1 MFDKLKKAF
10 SNIISDISKKE
21 ISEKDLENTLFDLEI
36 ALLESDVAQEVIDDI
51 SASLK
56 NKLLGLSVEKDK
68 TPEELIQFHVQKSIY
83 EILTKSGTLDLVKE
97 INFKKENKGG
107 PFVVVFLGINGT
119 GKTTTVAKVANLLH
133 KNGLSVVLAASDTHR
148 AGAIEQLGEHA
159 RRLSLKMIHQRYG
172 ADPSAVARDA
182 VEYGKKHRVDAI
194 LIDTAGRMQTAKN
207 LMDEISKIVQ
217 VVKPDLKIFIGD
229 SLAGNDAIYQAK
241 EFFAYTKFDA
251 SILTKTDADAKGGAI
266 ISITY
271 LTSKPIIYLGVG
283 QNYDDIIPF
292 DLDTFVESLFGSQIS
307 EEITNKYSSNI
318 INESKNNEKLPEIK
332 SKSISDNESIHSV
345 EELYQNKPSSSSN
358 LDPIISNNLNNN
370 DIAISKVGVKEEE
383 KKVDYQKNNNII
395 NIENE
400 PQFDKSEKI
409 TGTKE
414 DSKTLLDKSY
424 SSNNNNNNN
433 NDNDNDDD
441 DDDDSKKHFV
451 TEKTAENKDQKK
463 KGFLSSL
470 FGKRKSQVD
479 SNKVLSTDE
488 QKNKQNNQ
496 GESNSYKNEDNTTNK
511 NEISEKNKNK
521 DKNEVKYLSD
531 DDLDE
536 LLKE

>member
-21 ISEKDLENTLFDLEI
+21 ISDKDLENTLFDLEI

-51 SASLK
+51 SANLK
-56 NKLLGLSVEKDK
+56 NKLLGLAVEKDK

-97 INFKKENKGG
+97 INSKKENKGS
-107 PFVVVFLGINGT
+107 PFIIVFLGINGT

-217 VVKPDLKIFIGD
+217 VVKPDLRIFIGD

-241 EFFAYTKFDA
+241 EFFAYTKFDGA
-251 SILTKTDADAKGGAI
+251 ILTKTDADAKGGSI
-266 ISITY
+266 ISISY

-292 DLDTFVESLFGSQIS
+292 DVDTFVESLFSSQTP
-307 EEITNKYSSNI
+307 EEITKKHRSNI
-318 INESKNNEKLPEIK
+318 INENRNDEKLQDIK
-332 SKSISDNESIHSV
+332 SKSISNKEPIHNI
-345 EELYQNKPSSSSN
+345 EELYQNKISSPSSSSN
-358 LDPIISNNLNNN
+358 LDPTISNDIEMSKVEVKKEDKNIN
-370 DIAISKVGVKEEE
+370 DI
-383 KKVDYQKNNNII
+383 KNDII
-395 NIENE
+395 NLKNE
-400 PQFDKSEKI
+400 LQDSKSEKTNVI
-409 TGTKE
+409 E
-414 DSKTLLDKSY
+414 DSDTVNKS
-424 SSNNNNNNN
+424 SQFTS
-433 NDNDNDDD
+433 DNDG
-441 DDDDSKKHFV
+441 
-451 TEKTAENKDQKK
+451 EKSSVIEKIDENKNEKK
-463 KGFLSSL
+463 RGLFSS
-470 FGKRKSQVD
+470 FFSKRKSKEKND
-479 SNKVLSTDE
+479 KVSSIPD
-488 QKNKQNNQ
+488 QKDKENYQ
-496 GESNSYKNEDNTTNK
+496 GMDYSDKNHKDDIIIAK
-511 NEISEKNKNK
+511 DDIAEKNKNK
-521 DKNEVKYLSD
+521 EKNEVKYLSD

>member
-21 ISEKDLENTLFDLEI
+21 ISDKDLESTLFDLEI
-36 ALLESDVAQEVIDDI
+36 ALLESDVAREVIDDI

-97 INFKKENKGG
+97 INTKKENKEG

-159 RRLSLKMIHQRYG
+159 NRLSLKMIHQRYG

-182 VEYGKKHRVDAI
+182 VEYGKKHRVDTI

-271 LTSKPIIYLGVG
+271 LTSKPIIYLGIG

-292 DLDTFVESLFGSQIS
+292 DLNTFIDSLFGSQIS
-307 EEITNKYSSNI
+307 EEIKNNYNSNI
-318 INESKNNEKLPEIK
+318 VNESRNNEKLSDIK
-332 SKSISDNESIHSV
+332 SKNIITNEPINNI
-345 EELYQNKPSSSSN
+345 EELYQNKPSSSSSSN
-358 LDPIISNNLNNN
+358 LEPIL
-370 DIAISKVGVKEEE
+370 
-383 KKVDYQKNNNII
+383 
-395 NIENE
+395 
-400 PQFDKSEKI
+400 
-409 TGTKE
+409 
-414 DSKTLLDKSY
+414 
-424 SSNNNNNNN
+424 NNNNNIN
-433 NDNDNDDD
+433 
-441 DDDDSKKHFV
+441 
-451 TEKTAENKDQKK
+451 
-463 KGFLSSL
+463 
-470 FGKRKSQVD
+470 
-479 SNKVLSTDE
+479 
-488 QKNKQNNQ
+488 
-496 GESNSYKNEDNTTNK
+496 
-511 NEISEKNKNK
+511 
-521 DKNEVKYLSD
+521 
-531 DDLDE
+531 
-536 LLKE
+536 

>member
-21 ISEKDLENTLFDLEI
+21 ISEKDLKNTLFDLEI

-97 INFKKENKGG
+97 IKSKKENKGS
-107 PFVVVFLGINGT
+107 PFIVVFLGINGT

-217 VVKPDLKIFIGD
+217 VVKPDLRIFIGD

-292 DLDTFVESLFGSQIS
+292 NLNTFIETLFGSQIS
-307 EEITNKYSSNI
+307 EEITNTYSSNI
-318 INESKNNEKLPEIK
+318 IKESRNNEKLPDIT
-332 SKSISDNESIHSV
+332 SKNNIANNEPIHNI
-345 EELYQNKPSSSSN
+345 EELHQDKFSSSN
-358 LDPIISNNLNNN
+358 LDPISSNNY
-370 DIAISKVGVKEEE
+370 IAISKVEGKEEE
-383 KKVDYQKNNNII
+383 KKVDDDDDLRNNNII
-395 NIENE
+395 INLENE
-400 PQFDKSEKI
+400 SKFDKSEKM
-409 TGTKE
+409 TEKKE
-414 DSKTLLDKSY
+414 DSKIPLG
-424 SSNNNNNNN
+424 NER
-433 NDNDNDDD
+433 
-441 DDDDSKKHFV
+441 HFV
-451 TEKTAENKDQKK
+451 TKEIAENKNEKK
-463 KGFLSSL
+463 KGFFSSL
-470 FGKRKSQVD
+470 FDKRKSQENSD
-479 SNKVLSTDE
+479 KVSPTTN

-496 GESNSYKNEDNTTNK
+496 DKPHSDKNNQENTINK
-511 NEISEKNKNK
+511 SEISEKNKNK

>member
-21 ISEKDLENTLFDLEI
+21 ISEKDLKNTLFDLEI

-56 NKLLGLSVEKDK
+56 SKLLGLSVEKDK

-97 INFKKENKGG
+97 INSKKENKGS
-107 PFVVVFLGINGT
+107 PFIIVFLGINGT

-229 SLAGNDAIYQAK
+229 SLAGNDAIHQAK

-251 SILTKTDADAKGGAI
+251 SILTKTDADAKGGSI

-292 DLDTFVESLFGSQIS
+292 NLNTFIESLFGSQIS
-307 EEITNKYSSNI
+307 EEITNNYI
-318 INESKNNEKLPEIK
+318 INESRNNEKLPNII
-332 SKSISDNESIHSV
+332 SKNNISNSESIHNI
-345 EELYQNKPSSSSN
+345 EELHQDKFSSSN
-358 LDPIISNNLNNN
+358 LDPISSNNDN
-370 DIAISKVGVKEEE
+370 AISKVEGKEEE
-383 KKVDYQKNNNII
+383 KKVDDDNLRNNNII
-395 NIENE
+395 INLENE
-400 PQFDKSEKI
+400 SKFDKSEKV
-409 TGTKE
+409 TEKKE
-414 DSKTLLDKSY
+414 DSKTPLD
-424 SSNNNNNNN
+424 NE
-433 NDNDNDDD
+433 
-441 DDDDSKKHFV
+441 KHSV
-451 TEKTAENKDQKK
+451 TKEITENKNEKK
-463 KGFLSSL
+463 KGFFSSL
-470 FGKRKSQVD
+470 FGKRKSQENSD
-479 SNKVLSTDE
+479 KVSPTTD

-496 GESNSYKNEDNTTNK
+496 DKPYSDKNNQENTINK
-511 NEISEKNKNK
+511 SEISEKNKNK
-521 DKNEVKYLSD
+521 HKK
-531 DDLDE
+531 
-536 LLKE
+536 KI

>member
-10 SNIISDISKKE
+10 SNVISDISKKE
-21 ISEKDLENTLFDLEI
+21 ITEKDLENTLFDLEI
-36 ALLESDVAQEVIDDI
+36 ALLESDVAQEVIDNI
-51 SASLK
+51 SANLK

-68 TPEELIQFHVQKSIY
+68 TPKELIQLHVKKSIY
-83 EILTKSGTLDLVKE
+83 EILTKSGTLDLVNE
-97 INFKKENKGG
+97 INSKKENKGG

-217 VVKPDLKIFIGD
+217 VVKPDLRIFIGD

-241 EFFAYTKFDA
+241 EFFAYTKFDGA
-251 SILTKTDADAKGGAI
+251 ILTKTDADAKGGAI
-266 ISITY
+266 ISISY

-292 DLDTFVESLFGSQIS
+292 DVDTFVESLFSSQTS
-307 EEITNKYSSNI
+307 EVITKKYSYNI
-318 INESKNNEKLPEIK
+318 INENRNDKKLPDIQ
-332 SKSISDNESIHSV
+332 SKSISNKESIHNI
-345 EELYQNKPSSSSN
+345 EELYQNKISSSSSSSSN
-358 LDPIISNNLNNN
+358 LDPKISN
-370 DIAISKVGVKEEE
+370 DIEISKVEIKKE
-383 KKVDYQKNNNII
+383 DKNVNDIRNNII
-395 NIENE
+395 NLKNE
-400 PQFDKSEKI
+400 SQGSKSEKTNVI
-409 TGTKE
+409 E
-414 DSKTLLDKSY
+414 DSDTINKLSPFTSDNYGEKS
-424 SSNNNNNNN
+424 S
-433 NDNDNDDD
+433 
-441 DDDDSKKHFV
+441 V
-451 TEKTAENKDQKK
+451 IEKIDENKKEEKK
-463 KGFLSSL
+463 RGFFSSF
-470 FGKRKSQVD
+470 FGKRKSKENND
-479 SNKVLSTDE
+479 KVSSIPDQKDKENYQGMTDFD
-488 QKNKQNNQ
+488 KNHKDDVIIT
-496 GESNSYKNEDNTTNK
+496 KDD
-511 NEISEKNKNK
+511 IAEKNKNK
-521 DKNEVKYLSD
+521 EKNEVKYLSD

>member
-97 INFKKENKGG
+97 INFKKENKDG

-283 QNYDDIIPF
+283 QKYDDIIPF
-292 DLDTFVESLFGSQIS
+292 NLDTFIESLFGSQIS

-332 SKSISDNESIHSV
+332 SKSISDNESIHSI
-345 EELYQNKPSSSSN
+345 EELYQNKPSSSN

-370 DIAISKVGVKEEE
+370 DIGISKVGVKEEE
-383 KKVDYQKNNNII
+383 KKVDYQKNNNTI
-395 NIENE
+395 NLEND
-400 PQFDKSEKI
+400 PQFSKSEKM

-424 SSNNNNNNN
+424 SSNNNN
-433 NDNDNDDD
+433 DE
-441 DDDDSKKHFV
+441 DSKKQFV

-463 KGFLSSL
+463 KGFFSSL

-496 GESNSYKNEDNTTNK
+496 GKSNSDKNEDNTTNK
-511 NEISEKNKNK
+511 NEIFEKKKNK

>member
-10 SNIISDISKKE
+10 SNVISDISKKE
-21 ISEKDLENTLFDLEI
+21 ITEKDLENTLFDLEI
-36 ALLESDVAQEVIDDI
+36 ALLESDVAQEVIDNI
-51 SASLK
+51 SANLK

-68 TPEELIQFHVQKSIY
+68 TPKELIQLHVKKSIY
-83 EILTKSGTLDLVKE
+83 EILTKSGTLDLVNE
-97 INFKKENKGG
+97 INSKKENKGG

-217 VVKPDLKIFIGD
+217 VVKPDLRIFIGD

-241 EFFAYTKFDA
+241 EFFAYTKFDGA
-251 SILTKTDADAKGGAI
+251 ILTKTDADAKGGAI
-266 ISITY
+266 ISISY

-292 DLDTFVESLFGSQIS
+292 DVDTFVESLFSSQTS
-307 EEITNKYSSNI
+307 EVITKKYSYNI
-318 INESKNNEKLPEIK
+318 INENRNDEKLPDIQ
-332 SKSISDNESIHSV
+332 SKSISNKESIHNI
-345 EELYQNKPSSSSN
+345 EELYQNKISSSSSSSN
-358 LDPIISNNLNNN
+358 LDPKISN
-370 DIAISKVGVKEEE
+370 DIEISKVEIKKE
-383 KKVDYQKNNNII
+383 DKNVNDIRNNII
-395 NIENE
+395 NLKNE
-400 PQFDKSEKI
+400 SQGSKSEKTNVI
-409 TGTKE
+409 E
-414 DSKTLLDKSY
+414 DSDTINKLSPFTSDNYGEKS
-424 SSNNNNNNN
+424 S
-433 NDNDNDDD
+433 
-441 DDDDSKKHFV
+441 V
-451 TEKTAENKDQKK
+451 IEKIDENKKEEKK
-463 KGFLSSL
+463 RGFFSSF
-470 FGKRKSQVD
+470 FGKRKSKENND
-479 SNKVLSTDE
+479 KVSSIPDQKDKENYQGMTDFD
-488 QKNKQNNQ
+488 KNHKDDVIIT
-496 GESNSYKNEDNTTNK
+496 KDD
-511 NEISEKNKNK
+511 IAEKNKNK
-521 DKNEVKYLSD
+521 EKNEVKYLSD

>member
-21 ISEKDLENTLFDLEI
+21 ISDKDLENTLFDLEI

-51 SASLK
+51 SANLK
-56 NKLLGLSVEKDK
+56 NKLLGLAVEKDK

-97 INFKKENKGG
+97 INSKKENKGS
-107 PFVVVFLGINGT
+107 PFIIVFLGINGT

-251 SILTKTDADAKGGAI
+251 SILTKTDADAKGGSI

-292 DLDTFVESLFGSQIS
+292 DLKTFIESLFGSQIS
-307 EEITNKYSSNI
+307 EEITHNYSSNI
-318 INESKNNEKLPEIK
+318 INL
-332 SKSISDNESIHSV
+332 
-345 EELYQNKPSSSSN
+345 
-358 LDPIISNNLNNN
+358 
-370 DIAISKVGVKEEE
+370 
-383 KKVDYQKNNNII
+383 
-395 NIENE
+395 ENE
-400 PQFDKSEKI
+400 PKFGKSEKV
-409 TGTKE
+409 TEKKE
-414 DSKTLLDKSY
+414 DSKIPLGSE
-424 SSNNNNNNN
+424 
-433 NDNDNDDD
+433 
-441 DDDDSKKHFV
+441 KHFV
-451 TEKTAENKDQKK
+451 TKEIAENKDEKK
-463 KGFLSSL
+463 KGFFSSL
-470 FGKRKSQVD
+470 FGKRKSQVNSD
-479 SNKVLSTDE
+479 KVSSTAD
-488 QKNKQNNQ
+488 QKNKQSNQ
-496 GESNSYKNEDNTTNK
+496 DKPTSDKNQDNTINK

>member
-21 ISEKDLENTLFDLEI
+21 ISEKDLKNTLFDLEI

-56 NKLLGLSVEKDK
+56 SKLLGLSVEKDK

-97 INFKKENKGG
+97 IKSKKENKGS
-107 PFVVVFLGINGT
+107 PFIVVFLGINGT

-251 SILTKTDADAKGGAI
+251 SILTKTDADAKGGSI

-292 DLDTFVESLFGSQIS
+292 NLNTFIESLFGSQIS
-307 EEITNKYSSNI
+307 EEITNNYI
-318 INESKNNEKLPEIK
+318 INESRNNEKLPNII
-332 SKSISDNESIHSV
+332 SKNNISNSESIHNI
-345 EELYQNKPSSSSN
+345 EELHQDKFSSSN
-358 LDPIISNNLNNN
+358 LDPISSNNDN
-370 DIAISKVGVKEEE
+370 AISKIEGKEEE
-383 KKVDYQKNNNII
+383 KKVDDDDLRNNNII
-395 NIENE
+395 INVENE
-400 PQFDKSEKI
+400 SKYDKSEKV
-409 TGTKE
+409 TEKKE
-414 DSKTLLDKSY
+414 DSKTPLD
-424 SSNNNNNNN
+424 NE
-433 NDNDNDDD
+433 
-441 DDDDSKKHFV
+441 KHSV
-451 TEKTAENKDQKK
+451 TKEITENKNEKK
-463 KGFLSSL
+463 KGFFSSL
-470 FGKRKSQVD
+470 FGKRKSQENSD
-479 SNKVLSTDE
+479 KVSPTTD

-496 GESNSYKNEDNTTNK
+496 DKPYSDKNNQENTINK
-511 NEISEKNKNK
+511 SEISEKNKNK
-521 DKNEVKYLSD
+521 HKNEVKYLSD

>member
-51 SASLK
+51 SANLK

-97 INFKKENKGG
+97 INSKKENKGS
-107 PFVVVFLGINGT
+107 PFIIVFLGINGT

-229 SLAGNDAIYQAK
+229 SLAGNDAIHQAK

-251 SILTKTDADAKGGAI
+251 SILTKTDADAKGGSI

-292 DLDTFVESLFGSQIS
+292 DLKTFIESLFGSQIS
-307 EEITNKYSSNI
+307 QEITNNYSSNI
-318 INESKNNEKLPEIK
+318 INESRNNEKLPDIK
-332 SKSISDNESIHSV
+332 SKNISNNEPIHNI
-345 EELYQNKPSSSSN
+345 EELYQNKPPPPPSSN
-358 LDPIISNNLNNN
+358 LDPIISNNINND
-370 DIAISKVGVKEEE
+370 DIAISKVEVKEEE
-383 KKVDYQKNNNII
+383 KKVDDLRNSNII
-395 NIENE
+395 NLENE
-400 PQFDKSEKI
+400 PKFDKSEKV
-409 TGTKE
+409 TEKKE
-414 DSKTLLDKSY
+414 DSKIPLDSE
-424 SSNNNNNNN
+424 
-433 NDNDNDDD
+433 
-441 DDDDSKKHFV
+441 KHFV
-451 TEKTAENKDQKK
+451 TKEVAENKDEKK
-463 KGFLSSL
+463 KGFFSSL
-470 FGKRKSQVD
+470 FGKRKSQVNSD
-479 SNKVLSTDE
+479 KVSSTADE
-488 QKNKQNNQ
+488 KNKQNNQ
-496 GESNSYKNEDNTTNK
+496 DKPNSDKNQDSTINK
-511 NEISEKNKNK
+511 NEMSEKNKNK

>member
-97 INFKKENKGG
+97 INFKKENKGS
-107 PFVVVFLGINGT
+107 PFIVVFLGINGT

-229 SLAGNDAIYQAK
+229 SLAGNDVIYQAK

-283 QNYDDIIPF
+283 QNYNDIIPF
-292 DLDTFVESLFGSQIS
+292 NLNTFIESLFGSQILD
-307 EEITNKYSSNI
+307 EITNNYSSNI
-318 INESKNNEKLPEIK
+318 INESQNNEKLPEIT
-332 SKSISDNESIHSV
+332 SKNTSNNKPINNIE
-345 EELYQNKPSSSSN
+345 EELYQNKFSSSN
-358 LDPIISNNLNNN
+358 LDSISSNNTSNNNNN
-370 DIAISKVGVKEEE
+370 DIALSKVEVKKEEE
-383 KKVDYQKNNNII
+383 NKVDDLRNSSII
-395 NIENE
+395 NVENE
-400 PQFDKSEKI
+400 PKFGKSEKV
-409 TGTKE
+409 TEKKE
-414 DSKTLLDKSY
+414 DSKIPL
-424 SSNNNNNNN
+424 SSE
-433 NDNDNDDD
+433 
-441 DDDDSKKHFV
+441 KHFV
-451 TEKTAENKDQKK
+451 TEEKAENKNENEKK
-463 KGFLSSL
+463 KGFFSSL
-470 FGKRKSQVD
+470 FGKRKSQINSD
-479 SNKVLSTDE
+479 KVSPTAN

-496 GESNSYKNEDNTTNK
+496 DKPHSDKNNQENTINK
-511 NEISEKNKNK
+511 SEISEKNKNK

>member
-36 ALLESDVAQEVIDDI
+36 ALLESDVAQGVIDDI

-97 INFKKENKGG
+97 INSKKENKEG

-159 RRLSLKMIHQRYG
+159 NRLSLKMIHQRYG

-271 LTSKPIIYLGVG
+271 LTSKPIIYLGIG

-292 DLDTFVESLFGSQIS
+292 DLNTFIESLFGSQIS
-307 EEITNKYSSNI
+307 EEIKNNYSYNI
-318 INESKNNEKLPEIK
+318 INKSRNNEKLPDIK
-332 SKSISDNESIHSV
+332 SKNIVTNEPINNI
-345 EELYQNKPSSSSN
+345 EELYQNKPSSSSSSSSN
-358 LDPIISNNLNNN
+358 LEPIINNINNN
-370 DIAISKVGVKEEE
+370 DIPISKVEVKEEE
-383 KKVDYQKNNNII
+383 KKVDDLGNNNIT
-395 NIENE
+395 NLENDS
-400 PQFDKSEKI
+400 QFGKSEKM
-409 TGTKE
+409 TEKNP
-414 DSKTLLDKSY
+414 
-424 SSNNNNNNN
+424 SNNNN
-433 NDNDNDDD
+433 DRE
-441 DDDDSKKHFV
+441 KHFI
-451 TEKTAENKDQKK
+451 TKEISENKDKKK
-463 KGFLSSL
+463 KGFFSSL
-470 FGKRKSQVD
+470 FSKRKSQINSD
-479 SNKVLSTDE
+479 KVSSTDD
-488 QKNKQNNQ
+488 QKNKQDNQ
-496 GESNSYKNEDNTTNK
+496 DKPNSDKNQDNTINK
-511 NEISEKNKNK
+511 SKISKKNNNK
-521 DKNEVKYLSD
+521 DNKNEVKYLSD

>member
-36 ALLESDVAQEVIDDI
+36 ALLESDVAQGVIDDI

-97 INFKKENKGG
+97 INSKKENKEG

-159 RRLSLKMIHQRYG
+159 NRLSLKMIHQRYG

-271 LTSKPIIYLGVG
+271 LTSKPIIYLGIG

-292 DLDTFVESLFGSQIS
+292 DLNTFIESLFGSQIS
-307 EEITNKYSSNI
+307 EEIKNNYSYNI
-318 INESKNNEKLPEIK
+318 INKSRNNEKLPDIK
-332 SKSISDNESIHSV
+332 SKNIVTNEPINNI
-345 EELYQNKPSSSSN
+345 EELYQNKPSSSSSSSSFSN
-358 LDPIISNNLNNN
+358 LEPIINNINNN
-370 DIAISKVGVKEEE
+370 DISISKVEVKEEE
-383 KKVDYQKNNNII
+383 KKVDDLRNNNII
-395 NIENE
+395 NLENDS
-400 PQFDKSEKI
+400 QFGKSEKM
-409 TGTKE
+409 TEKNP
-414 DSKTLLDKSY
+414 
-424 SSNNNNNNN
+424 SNNNN
-433 NDNDNDDD
+433 
-441 DDDDSKKHFV
+441 DSEKHFI
-451 TEKTAENKDQKK
+451 TKEISENKDKKK
-463 KGFLSSL
+463 KGFFSSL
-470 FGKRKSQVD
+470 FSKRKSQINSD
-479 SNKVLSTDE
+479 KVSSTDD
-488 QKNKQNNQ
+488 QKNKQDNQ
-496 GESNSYKNEDNTTNK
+496 DKPNSDKNQDNTINK
-511 NEISEKNKNK
+511 SKISKKNNNK
-521 DKNEVKYLSD
+521 DNKNEVKYLSD

>member
-51 SASLK
+51 SSSLK

-97 INFKKENKGG
+97 INSKKENKGD

-182 VEYGKKHRVDAI
+182 VEYGKKHRIDAI

-251 SILTKTDADAKGGAI
+251 SILTKTDADAKGGSI

-292 DLDTFVESLFGSQIS
+292 DLNTFIESLFGSQIS
-307 EEITNKYSSNI
+307 EEITNNYSSNI
-318 INESKNNEKLPEIK
+318 INESRNNEKLPDIPPK
-332 SKSISDNESIHSV
+332 NISNNEPIHNI
-345 EELYQNKPSSSSN
+345 EELYQNKPSSSN
-358 LDPIISNNLNNN
+358 LDPIINNNLHDN
-370 DIAISKVGVKEEE
+370 DIAISKVEVKEEE
-383 KKVDYQKNNNII
+383 KKVDDVRNNNII
-395 NIENE
+395 DLENE
-400 PQFDKSEKI
+400 SQFGKSEKM
-409 TGTKE
+409 TEKKE
-414 DSKTLLDKSY
+414 DSKILLGKSY
-424 SSNNNNNNN
+424 PSK
-433 NDNDNDDD
+433 NDND
-441 DDDDSKKHFV
+441 SVKHFV
-451 TEKTAENKDQKK
+451 TKEIAENKDEKK
-463 KGFLSSL
+463 KGFFSSL
-470 FGKRKSQVD
+470 FGKRKSQVNSD
-479 SNKVLSTDE
+479 KVSSTTD

-496 GESNSYKNEDNTTNK
+496 GKPNSDKNQDNTINK
-511 NEISEKNKNK
+511 SEISEKNKNK

>member
-1 MFDKLKKAF
+1 
-10 SNIISDISKKE
+10 
-21 ISEKDLENTLFDLEI
+21 
-36 ALLESDVAQEVIDDI
+36 
-51 SASLK
+51 
-56 NKLLGLSVEKDK
+56 
-68 TPEELIQFHVQKSIY
+68 
-83 EILTKSGTLDLVKE
+83 
-97 INFKKENKGG
+97 
-107 PFVVVFLGINGT
+107 
-119 GKTTTVAKVANLLH
+119 
-133 KNGLSVVLAASDTHR
+133 
-148 AGAIEQLGEHA
+148 
-159 RRLSLKMIHQRYG
+159 MIHQRYG

-217 VVKPDLKIFIGD
+217 VVKPDMKIFIGD

-292 DLDTFVESLFGSQIS
+292 DLDSFIESLFGSQIS

-318 INESKNNEKLPEIK
+318 INESKNNEKLPDIQ
-332 SKSISDNESIHSV
+332 SKSISNNEPIHNI
-345 EELYQNKPSSSSN
+345 EELYQNTPSSSN
-358 LDPIISNNLNNN
+358 LDPIISNNINNH
-370 DIAISKVGVKEEE
+370 DIAISKVELKEEE
-383 KKVDYQKNNNII
+383 KKVDDLKNNNII
-395 NIENE
+395 NLENE
-400 PQFDKSEKI
+400 SQFGKSEEIAEK
-409 TGTKE
+409 K
-414 DSKTLLDKSY
+414 DSKTLLGKSY
-424 SSNNNNNNN
+424 PSN
-433 NDNDNDDD
+433 NDND
-441 DDDDSKKHFV
+441 SEKHFV
-451 TEKTAENKDQKK
+451 TEKIAENEDEKK
-463 KGFLSSL
+463 KGFFSSL
-470 FGKRKSQVD
+470 FGKRKSLVNSD
-479 SNKVLSTDE
+479 KVSSTAD
-488 QKNKQNNQ
+488 QKSKQNNQ
-496 GESNSYKNEDNTTNK
+496 GKPNSDKHQYNTINK

>member
-51 SASLK
+51 SATLK

-283 QNYDDIIPF
+283 QKYDDIIPF
-292 DLDTFVESLFGSQIS
+292 NLDTFVESLFGSQIS

-345 EELYQNKPSSSSN
+345 KELHQNKPSSSN

-370 DIAISKVGVKEEE
+370 DIAISKVEVKEEE
-383 KKVDYQKNNNII
+383 KKVDYQKNNTI
-395 NIENE
+395 NLENE

-424 SSNNNNNNN
+424 SSNNN
-433 NDNDNDDD
+433 DDD
-441 DDDDSKKHFV
+441 IKKHFV

-463 KGFLSSL
+463 KGFFSSL

-496 GESNSYKNEDNTTNK
+496 GKSNSDKNEDNTTNK

>member
-10 SNIISDISKKE
+10 SNIISDIGKKE
-21 ISEKDLENTLFDLEI
+21 ISEKDLKNTLFDLEI

-97 INFKKENKGG
+97 IKSKKENKGS
-107 PFVVVFLGINGT
+107 PFIVVFLGINGT

-292 DLDTFVESLFGSQIS
+292 NLNTFIETLFGSPIS
-307 EEITNKYSSNI
+307 GEITNNYSSNI
-318 INESKNNEKLPEIK
+318 INESRNNEKLPDIK
-332 SKSISDNESIHSV
+332 SKNNISNNEPIHNI
-345 EELYQNKPSSSSN
+345 EELHQDKLSSSN
-358 LDPIISNNLNNN
+358 LDPISSNN
-370 DIAISKVGVKEEE
+370 DIAISKVEGKGEE
-383 KKVDYQKNNNII
+383 KKVDDDDDDLLRNNNII
-395 NIENE
+395 INLENE
-400 PQFDKSEKI
+400 SKFDKSEKM
-409 TGTKE
+409 TEKKE
-414 DSKTLLDKSY
+414 DSKIPLG
-424 SSNNNNNNN
+424 NERN
-433 NDNDNDDD
+433 
-441 DDDDSKKHFV
+441 FV
-451 TEKTAENKDQKK
+451 TKEITENKNEKK
-463 KGFLSSL
+463 KGFFSSL
-470 FGKRKSQVD
+470 FGKRKSQENSD
-479 SNKVLSTDE
+479 KVSPTTD

-496 GESNSYKNEDNTTNK
+496 DKPHSDKNNQENTINK
-511 NEISEKNKNK
+511 SEISEKNKNK
-521 DKNEVKYLSD
+521 DQNEVKYLSD

>member
-56 NKLLGLSVEKDK
+56 NKLLGFSVEKDK
-68 TPEELIQFHVQKSIY
+68 TPEELIKFHVQKSIY

-97 INFKKENKGG
+97 INSKKENKMG

-217 VVKPDLKIFIGD
+217 VVKPDMKIFIGD

-283 QNYDDIIPF
+283 QNYSDIIPF

-307 EEITNKYSSNI
+307 EEITKKYSSNI
-318 INESKNNEKLPEIK
+318 INESKNNEKLPDIQ
-332 SKSISDNESIHSV
+332 SKSISNNEPIHNI
-345 EELYQNKPSSSSN
+345 EELYQNTSSSSN
-358 LDPIISNNLNNN
+358 LDPIISNNINNH
-370 DIAISKVGVKEEE
+370 DIAISKDELKEEE
-383 KKVDYQKNNNII
+383 KKVDDLRNNNIV
-395 NIENE
+395 NLENE
-400 PQFDKSEKI
+400 SQFGKSEKI
-409 TGTKE
+409 AEKKG
-414 DSKTLLDKSY
+414 DSKTLLGKSY
-424 SSNNNNNNN
+424 PSNNNNNMIARNI
-433 NDNDNDDD
+433 
-441 DDDDSKKHFV
+441 
-451 TEKTAENKDQKK
+451 
-463 KGFLSSL
+463 L
-470 FGKRKSQVD
+470 
-479 SNKVLSTDE
+479 
-488 QKNKQNNQ
+488 
-496 GESNSYKNEDNTTNK
+496 
-511 NEISEKNKNK
+511 
-521 DKNEVKYLSD
+521 
-531 DDLDE
+531 
-536 LLKE
+536 LLKK

>member
-1 MFDKLKKAF
+1 MFDKLKKLF
-10 SNIISDISKKE
+10 QILFQILVKKKFLRKILKILYLIS
-21 ISEKDLENTLFDLEI
+21 EI

-51 SASLK
+51 SATLK

-172 ADPSAVARDA
+172 ADSSAVARDA
-182 VEYGKKHRVDAI
+182 VEYGKKHRVDTI

-283 QNYDDIIPF
+283 QNYNDIIPF

-307 EEITNKYSSNI
+307 KEITNKYSSNI

-345 EELYQNKPSSSSN
+345 KELHQNKPSSSN

-370 DIAISKVGVKEEE
+370 DIAISKVEVKEEE
-383 KKVDYQKNNNII
+383 KKVDYQKNNTI
-395 NIENE
+395 NLENE

-424 SSNNNNNNN
+424 SSNNTN
-433 NDNDNDDD
+433 D

-463 KGFLSSL
+463 KGFFSSL

-496 GESNSYKNEDNTTNK
+496 EKSNSDKNEDNTTNK

>member
-97 INFKKENKGG
+97 INSKKENKEG

-159 RRLSLKMIHQRYG
+159 NRLSLKMIHQRYG

-271 LTSKPIIYLGVG
+271 LTSKPIIYLGIG

-292 DLDTFVESLFGSQIS
+292 DLNTFIESLFGSQIS
-307 EEITNKYSSNI
+307 EEIKNNYSSNI
-318 INESKNNEKLPEIK
+318 INESRNNEKLPDIK
-332 SKSISDNESIHSV
+332 SKNIVTNEPINNI
-345 EELYQNKPSSSSN
+345 EELYQNKPSSSSSSSSFSN
-358 LDPIISNNLNNN
+358 LEPIINNINNN
-370 DIAISKVGVKEEE
+370 DIPISKVEVKEEE
-383 KKVDYQKNNNII
+383 KKVDDLRNNNII
-395 NIENE
+395 NLENDS
-400 PQFDKSEKI
+400 QFGKSEKM
-409 TGTKE
+409 TEKNP
-414 DSKTLLDKSY
+414 S
-424 SSNNNNNNN
+424 N
-433 NDNDNDDD
+433 NDND
-441 DDDDSKKHFV
+441 SEKHFI
-451 TEKTAENKDQKK
+451 TKEISENKDKKK
-463 KGFLSSL
+463 KGFFSSL
-470 FGKRKSQVD
+470 FSKRKSQINSD
-479 SNKVLSTDE
+479 KVSSTDD
-488 QKNKQNNQ
+488 QKNKQDNQ
-496 GESNSYKNEDNTTNK
+496 DKPNSDKNQDNTINK
-511 NEISEKNKNK
+511 SKISKKNNNK
-521 DKNEVKYLSD
+521 DNKNEVKYLSD

>member
-36 ALLESDVAQEVIDDI
+36 ALIESDVAQEVIDDI
-51 SASLK
+51 SANLK

-68 TPEELIQFHVQKSIY
+68 TPEELIQLHVKKSIY
-83 EILTKSGTLDLVKE
+83 EILTKSGTLDLVNE
-97 INFKKENKGG
+97 INSKKENKGG

-133 KNGLSVVLAASDTHR
+133 KKGLSVVLAASDTHR

-159 RRLSLKMIHQRYG
+159 RRLSMKMIHQRYG

-229 SLAGNDAIYQAK
+229 SLAGNDVIYQAK

-271 LTSKPIIYLGVG
+271 LGVG
-283 QNYDDIIPF
+283 QNYNDIIPF
-292 DLDTFVESLFGSQIS
+292 NLNTFIESLFGSQIS
-307 EEITNKYSSNI
+307 DEITNNYSSNI
-318 INESKNNEKLPEIK
+318 INESQNNEKLPEIT
-332 SKSISDNESIHSV
+332 SKNTSNNKPINNIE
-345 EELYQNKPSSSSN
+345 EELYQNKFSSSN
-358 LDPIISNNLNNN
+358 LDSISSNNTSNNNNN
-370 DIAISKVGVKEEE
+370 DIALSKVEVKKEEE
-383 KKVDYQKNNNII
+383 NKVDDLRNSSII
-395 NIENE
+395 NVENE
-400 PQFDKSEKI
+400 PKFGKSEKV
-409 TGTKE
+409 TEKKE
-414 DSKTLLDKSY
+414 DSKIPL
-424 SSNNNNNNN
+424 SSE
-433 NDNDNDDD
+433 
-441 DDDDSKKHFV
+441 KHFV
-451 TEKTAENKDQKK
+451 TEEKAENKNENEKK
-463 KGFLSSL
+463 KGFFSSL
-470 FGKRKSQVD
+470 FGKRKSQINSD
-479 SNKVLSTDE
+479 KVSPTAN

-496 GESNSYKNEDNTTNK
+496 DKPHSDKNNQENTINK
-511 NEISEKNKNK
+511 SEISEKNKNK

>member
-56 NKLLGLSVEKDK
+56 SKLLGLSVEKDK

-97 INFKKENKGG
+97 IKSKKENKGS
-107 PFVVVFLGINGT
+107 PFIVVFLGINGT

-283 QNYDDIIPF
+283 QKYDDIIPF
-292 DLDTFVESLFGSQIS
+292 NLDTFIESLFGSQIS

-345 EELYQNKPSSSSN
+345 EELYQNKPSSSN
-358 LDPIISNNLNNN
+358 LDPIISNNLDNN
-370 DIAISKVGVKEEE
+370 DIVISKVGVKEE
-383 KKVDYQKNNNII
+383 KKVDYQKNNTI
-395 NIENE
+395 NLGND

-424 SSNNNNNNN
+424 SSNNTN
-433 NDNDNDDD
+433 D

-463 KGFLSSL
+463 KGFFSSL

-496 GESNSYKNEDNTTNK
+496 EKSNSDKNEDNATNK

>member
-97 INFKKENKGG
+97 INSKKENKEG

-159 RRLSLKMIHQRYG
+159 NRLSLKMIHQRYG

-182 VEYGKKHRVDAI
+182 VEYGKKHRVDTI

-271 LTSKPIIYLGVG
+271 LTSKPIIYLGIG

-292 DLDTFVESLFGSQIS
+292 DLNTFIDSLFGSQIS
-307 EEITNKYSSNI
+307 EEIKNNYSSNI
-318 INESKNNEKLPEIK
+318 VNESRNNEKLSDIK
-332 SKSISDNESIHSV
+332 SKNIVTNEPINNI
-345 EELYQNKPSSSSN
+345 EKLYQNKPSSSSSSSSN
-358 LDPIISNNLNNN
+358 LEPIINNINNN
-370 DIAISKVGVKEEE
+370 DIPISKVEVKEEE
-383 KKVDYQKNNNII
+383 KKVDDLRNNNII
-395 NIENE
+395 NLENDS
-400 PQFDKSEKI
+400 QFGKSEKM
-409 TGTKE
+409 TE
-414 DSKTLLDKSY
+414 NPS
-424 SSNNNNNNN
+424 N
-433 NDNDNDDD
+433 NDNDRE
-441 DDDDSKKHFV
+441 KHFI
-451 TEKTAENKDQKK
+451 TKEISENKDKKK
-463 KGFLSSL
+463 KGFFSSL
-470 FGKRKSQVD
+470 FSKRKSQINSD
-479 SNKVLSTDE
+479 KVSSTDD
-488 QKNKQNNQ
+488 QKNKQDNQ
-496 GESNSYKNEDNTTNK
+496 DKPNSDKNQDNTINK
-511 NEISEKNKNK
+511 SKISKKNNNK
-521 DKNEVKYLSD
+521 DNKNEVKYLSD

>member
-56 NKLLGLSVEKDK
+56 SKLLGLSVEKDK

-83 EILTKSGTLDLVKE
+83 EILAKSGTLDLVKE
-97 INFKKENKGG
+97 IKSKKENKGS
-107 PFVVVFLGINGT
+107 PFIVVFLGINGT

-251 SILTKTDADAKGGAI
+251 SILTKTDADAKGGSI

-292 DLDTFVESLFGSQIS
+292 NINTFIESLFGSQIS
-307 EEITNKYSSNI
+307 EEITNNYI
-318 INESKNNEKLPEIK
+318 INESRNNEKLPNII
-332 SKSISDNESIHSV
+332 SKNNISNSESIHNIV
-345 EELYQNKPSSSSN
+345 EELHQDKFSSSN
-358 LDPIISNNLNNN
+358 LDPISSNNDN
-370 DIAISKVGVKEEE
+370 AISKVEGKEEE
-383 KKVDYQKNNNII
+383 KKVDDYDLRNNNII
-395 NIENE
+395 INLENE
-400 PQFDKSEKI
+400 SKFDKSEKV
-409 TGTKE
+409 TEKKE
-414 DSKTLLDKSY
+414 DSKTPLD
-424 SSNNNNNNN
+424 NE
-433 NDNDNDDD
+433 
-441 DDDDSKKHFV
+441 KHSV
-451 TEKTAENKDQKK
+451 TKEITENKNEKK
-463 KGFLSSL
+463 KGFFSSL
-470 FGKRKSQVD
+470 FGKRKSQENSD
-479 SNKVLSTDE
+479 KVSPTTD

-496 GESNSYKNEDNTTNK
+496 DKPYSDKNNQENTINK
-511 NEISEKNKNK
+511 SEISEKNKNK
-521 DKNEVKYLSD
+521 HKNEVKYLSD

>member
-97 INFKKENKGG
+97 INSKKENKGS
-107 PFVVVFLGINGT
+107 PFIIVFLGINGT

-229 SLAGNDAIYQAK
+229 SLAGNDAIHQAK

-251 SILTKTDADAKGGAI
+251 SILTKTDADAKGGSI

-292 DLDTFVESLFGSQIS
+292 DLKTFIESLFGSQIS
-307 EEITNKYSSNI
+307 QEITNNYSSNI
-318 INESKNNEKLPEIK
+318 INESRNNEKLPDIK
-332 SKSISDNESIHSV
+332 SKNISNNESIHNI
-345 EELYQNKPSSSSN
+345 EELYQNKPPPPSSSN
-358 LDPIISNNLNNN
+358 LDPISSNNINND
-370 DIAISKVGVKEEE
+370 DIAISKVEVKEEE
-383 KKVDYQKNNNII
+383 KKVDDLRNSNII
-395 NIENE
+395 NLENE
-400 PQFDKSEKI
+400 PKFGKSEKV
-409 TGTKE
+409 TEKKG
-414 DSKTLLDKSY
+414 DSKIPLGSE
-424 SSNNNNNNN
+424 
-433 NDNDNDDD
+433 
-441 DDDDSKKHFV
+441 KHFV
-451 TEKTAENKDQKK
+451 TKEKAENKNENEKK
-463 KGFLSSL
+463 KGFFSSL
-470 FGKRKSQVD
+470 FGKRKSQINSD
-479 SNKVLSTDE
+479 KVSPTAN

-496 GESNSYKNEDNTTNK
+496 DKPHSDKNNQENTINK
-511 NEISEKNKNK
+511 SEISEKNKNK

>member
-21 ISEKDLENTLFDLEI
+21 ISDKDLENTLFDLEI

-51 SASLK
+51 SANLK
-56 NKLLGLSVEKDK
+56 NKLLGLAVEKDK

-97 INFKKENKGG
+97 INSKKENKGS
-107 PFVVVFLGINGT
+107 PFIIVFLGINGT

-251 SILTKTDADAKGGAI
+251 SILTKTDADAKGGSI

-292 DLDTFVESLFGSQIS
+292 DLKTFIESLFGSQIS
-307 EEITNKYSSNI
+307 EEITNNYSSNI
-318 INESKNNEKLPEIK
+318 INESRNNEKL
-332 SKSISDNESIHSV
+332 
-345 EELYQNKPSSSSN
+345 YQNKLSSSSSN
-358 LDPIISNNLNNN
+358 LDPIISNNINND
-370 DIAISKVGVKEEE
+370 DIAISKVEVKEEE
-383 KKVDYQKNNNII
+383 KKVDDLRNSNII
-395 NIENE
+395 NLENE
-400 PQFDKSEKI
+400 PKFGKSEKV
-409 TGTKE
+409 TKKKE
-414 DSKTLLDKSY
+414 DSKIPHGSE
-424 SSNNNNNNN
+424 
-433 NDNDNDDD
+433 
-441 DDDDSKKHFV
+441 KHFV
-451 TEKTAENKDQKK
+451 TKEIAENKDEKK
-463 KGFLSSL
+463 KGFFSSL
-470 FGKRKSQVD
+470 FGKRKSQVNSD
-479 SNKVLSTDE
+479 KVSSTAD
-488 QKNKQNNQ
+488 QKNKQSNQ
-496 GESNSYKNEDNTTNK
+496 DKPNSDKNQDNTINK

>member
-21 ISEKDLENTLFDLEI
+21 ISEKDLKNTLFDLEI

-56 NKLLGLSVEKDK
+56 SKLLGLSVEKDK

-97 INFKKENKGG
+97 IKSKKENKGS
-107 PFVVVFLGINGT
+107 PFIVVFLGINGT

-251 SILTKTDADAKGGAI
+251 SILTKTDADAKGGSI

-292 DLDTFVESLFGSQIS
+292 NLNTFIESLFGSQIS
-307 EEITNKYSSNI
+307 EEITNNYI
-318 INESKNNEKLPEIK
+318 INESRNNEKLPNII
-332 SKSISDNESIHSV
+332 SKNNISNSESIHNI
-345 EELYQNKPSSSSN
+345 EELHQDKFSSSN
-358 LDPIISNNLNNN
+358 LDPISSNNDN
-370 DIAISKVGVKEEE
+370 AISKVEGKEEE
-383 KKVDYQKNNNII
+383 KKVDDDDLRNNNII
-395 NIENE
+395 INVENE
-400 PQFDKSEKI
+400 SKYDKSEKV
-409 TGTKE
+409 TEKKE
-414 DSKTLLDKSY
+414 DSKTPLD
-424 SSNNNNNNN
+424 NE
-433 NDNDNDDD
+433 
-441 DDDDSKKHFV
+441 KHSV
-451 TEKTAENKDQKK
+451 TKEITENKNEKK
-463 KGFLSSL
+463 KGFFSSL
-470 FGKRKSQVD
+470 FGKRKSQENSD
-479 SNKVLSTDE
+479 KVSPTTD

-496 GESNSYKNEDNTTNK
+496 DKPYSDKNNQENTINK
-511 NEISEKNKNK
+511 SEISEKNKNK
-521 DKNEVKYLSD
+521 HKNEVKYLSD

>member
-21 ISEKDLENTLFDLEI
+21 ITEKDLENTLFDLEI

-51 SASLK
+51 SANLK

-68 TPEELIQFHVQKSIY
+68 TPKELIQLHVKKSIY
-83 EILTKSGTLDLVKE
+83 EILTKSGTLDLVNE
-97 INFKKENKGG
+97 INSKKENKAG
-107 PFVVVFLGINGT
+107 PFIVVFLGINGT

-217 VVKPDLKIFIGD
+217 VVKPDLRIFIGD

-241 EFFAYTKFDA
+241 EFFAYTKFDGA
-251 SILTKTDADAKGGAI
+251 ILTKTDADAKGGAI
-266 ISITY
+266 ISISY

-292 DLDTFVESLFGSQIS
+292 DVDTFVESLFSSQTS
-307 EEITNKYSSNI
+307 EEITKKYSSNI
-318 INESKNNEKLPEIK
+318 INENRNDEKLPDIHQP
-332 SKSISDNESIHSV
+332 KSISNKESIHNI
-345 EELYQNKPSSSSN
+345 EELYQNKISSSSSSN
-358 LDPIISNNLNNN
+358 LDLEINN
-370 DIAISKVGVKEEE
+370 DIEISKVKIKKEDEN
-383 KKVDYQKNNNII
+383 VNDIRNNNII
-395 NIENE
+395 NLKNESQDSKLEKTNVIEDSDTINKLS
-400 PQFDKSEKI
+400 PFTSDKYGEKSSVIEKI
-409 TGTKE
+409 
-414 DSKTLLDKSY
+414 D
-424 SSNNNNNNN
+424 
-433 NDNDNDDD
+433 
-441 DDDDSKKHFV
+441 
-451 TEKTAENKDQKK
+451 ENKNEEKK
-463 KGFLSSL
+463 RGFFSSF
-470 FGKRKSQVD
+470 FGKRKSKENND
-479 SNKVLSTDE
+479 KVSSISD
-488 QKNKQNNQ
+488 QKDKENYQ
-496 GESNSYKNEDNTTNK
+496 GMTNSDKNHKDDIIITK
-511 NEISEKNKNK
+511 GDIAEKNKNK
-521 DKNEVKYLSD
+521 EKNEVKYLSD
-531 DDLDE
+531 EDLDE